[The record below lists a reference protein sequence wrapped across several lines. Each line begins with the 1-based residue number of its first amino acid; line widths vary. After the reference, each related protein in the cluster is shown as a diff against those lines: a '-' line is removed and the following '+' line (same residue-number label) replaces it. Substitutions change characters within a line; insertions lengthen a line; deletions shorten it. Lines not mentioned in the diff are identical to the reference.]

1 MRTSLSLCTWN
12 IEFGK
17 KITEI
22 IKLMAT
28 DSHFQNL
35 DFLVLQEASIHN
47 GTEDAKIIAD
57 ILGPEYDYF
66 QVTAH
71 KLRGCVQ
78 ANAFIWNKNALTVKG
93 KEAIPLP
100 QWKETSGLPRR
111 EKVFLRLLPKQ
122 LRNSLVVEATFKKF
136 SIRIYAAHLDVL
148 AASANRIIFIEPK
161 LDKRTSAT
169 QKLLKDK
176 RIIVKEFAVPEGEAF
191 TAWITDRVKQR
202 GGKIEL
208 AATRALAARLAGEPA
223 DGYAP
228 AAPSHNLWQAANEID
243 KLLEYAAGEP
253 ISAAA
258 VEALITA
265 NEDIEVWKVINAI
278 ADRNASGVQ
287 DYLRRFFSAED
298 GSDEKTKVIQLN
310 ALLADQFRSIVM
322 VQGFSG
328 QRLSDAVILKL
339 TAWKQGRLF
348 VMKKIAQRCKP
359 ELALDVLKKFEHLD
373 VELKTGSTP
382 PRVLLDLI
390 LSQVLS

>member
-1 MRTSLSLCTWN
+1 MFYLL
-12 IEFGK
+12 
-17 KITEI
+17 
-22 IKLMAT
+22 
-28 DSHFQNL
+28 
-35 DFLVLQEASIHN
+35 
-47 GTEDAKIIAD
+47 
-57 ILGPEYDYF
+57 LGPDDFSKQEFVAALAAKAKSPFERASADEVGIERLVEQSLF
-66 QVTAH
+66 EPVKIWVLT
-71 KLRGCVQ
+71 Q
-78 ANAFIWNKNALTVKG
+78 AIAALD
-93 KEAIPLP
+93 A
-100 QWKETSGLPRR
+100 
-111 EKVFLRLLPKQ
+111 
-122 LRNSLVVEATFKKF
+122 
-136 SIRIYAAHLDVL
+136 AAHLDVL

>member
-148 AASANRIIFIEPK
+148 GNMRKTGQFTAILKDSQQRDPVDLAIILGDMNTYRLRKQKFGKVLAQLATEQGFIDVTSALPFTFFLRRLKIRQK
-161 LDKRTSAT
+161 LDA
-169 QKLLKDK
+169 
-176 RIIVKEFAVPEGEAF
+176 IFVKTVLP
-191 TAWITDRVKQR
+191 
-202 GGKIEL
+202 
-208 AATRALAARLAGEPA
+208 
-223 DGYAP
+223 
-228 AAPSHNLWQAANEID
+228 ID
-243 KLLEYAAGEP
+243 FKSWTLDV
-253 ISAAA
+253 S
-258 VEALITA
+258 
-265 NEDIEVWKVINAI
+265 
-278 ADRNASGVQ
+278 
-287 DYLRRFFSAED
+287 
-298 GSDEKTKVIQLN
+298 GSD
-310 ALLADQFRSIVM
+310 
-322 VQGFSG
+322 
-328 QRLSDAVILKL
+328 
-339 TAWKQGRLF
+339 
-348 VMKKIAQRCKP
+348 
-359 ELALDVLKKFEHLD
+359 HLPVFARID
-373 VELKTGSTP
+373 F
-382 PRVLLDLI
+382 
-390 LSQVLS
+390 